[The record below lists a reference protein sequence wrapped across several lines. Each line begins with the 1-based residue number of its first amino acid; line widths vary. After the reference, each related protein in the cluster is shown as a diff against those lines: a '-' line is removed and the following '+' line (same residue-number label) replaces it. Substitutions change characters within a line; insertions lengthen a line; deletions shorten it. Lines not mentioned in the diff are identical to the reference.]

1 MLSLPLIR
9 LAPAEGPRLSFAMR
23 LPLILAAC
31 ALAAGRLSAADLET
45 VQLGTFKFVSAAPAF
60 YMAEIAEKH
69 GLEIKTQLFTKGA
82 DIIPAVVAGKIDV
95 ATTAGDAA
103 VAARAGGVP
112 ITVVGGYAK
121 GGVRLIVRSDLAIA
135 DIKGLKGKKVAVARG
150 GAQETVLL
158 ATLDAAGM
166 TYSNTAD
173 GGDVQIVA
181 MPYTDANQA
190 LQRRDID
197 AACQPDPQAAQAIR
211 LGFAKELMKPYATP
225 IGEPVRVLLF
235 TDKLIKERPEVAR
248 RLAACFVE
256 SVQWLR
262 ANPAEAEKFVREK
275 IFGGQLTHEDYVDSM
290 GNVQWTTEVSA
301 EHMQAVTDA
310 MVKFGLGRFSRAV
323 RPSDYVRT
331 GLVDEARKK
340 AEQK

>member
-1 MLSLPLIR
+1 
-9 LAPAEGPRLSFAMR
+9 MR
-23 LPLILAAC
+23 LPLFFAAC
-31 ALAAGRLSAADLET
+31 ALAAARLSAADLET

-112 ITVVGGYAK
+112 LTLVGGYAK
-121 GGVRLIVRSDLAIA
+121 GGVRLIVRSDLAVT
-135 DIKGLKGKKVAVARG
+135 DLKGLKGKKVAVARG

-158 ATLDAAGM
+158 ATLDAAGL

-173 GGDVQIVA
+173 ADVQIVA

-190 LQRRDID
+190 LQRRDVD

-211 LGFAKELMKPYATP
+211 LGFARELMKPYATP

-235 TDKLIKERPEVAR
+235 TDKLIKERPDVAR
-248 RLAACFVE
+248 RLAECFVE
-256 SVQWLR
+256 AVQWLR
-262 ANPAEAEKFVREK
+262 AHPAEAEKFVREK
-275 IFGGQLTHEDYVDSM
+275 IFAGQLTHEDYVDSM
-290 GNVQWTTEVSA
+290 GNVQWITEVSA

-323 RPSDYVRT
+323 RPADFVKT
-331 GLVDEARKK
+331 TLVEEARKK
-340 AEQK
+340 AGEK

>member
-1 MLSLPLIR
+1 
-9 LAPAEGPRLSFAMR
+9 MR

-31 ALAAGRLSAADLET
+31 ALAAVRLPAADLET

-112 ITVVGGYAK
+112 ITVVAGYAK
-121 GGVRLIVRSDLAIA
+121 GGVRLIVRSDLAVT
-135 DIKGLKGKKVAVARG
+135 DVMGLKGKKVAVARG

-158 ATLDAAGM
+158 ATLDAAGL

-173 GGDVQIVA
+173 ADVQIVA

-211 LGFAKELMKPYATP
+211 LGFAKELLKPYTTP

-248 RLAACFVE
+248 QLAACFVE

-323 RPSDYVRT
+323 RPADYVRT
-331 GLVDEARKK
+331 GLVAEARKK
-340 AEQK
+340 MGEK